1 AIAEIGAANLFFAF
15 DDDMQIHREIAGG
28 LDLLLHSENVWEDLT
43 CVVGRAASEDVTVFQ
58 NRLEWRRIPE
68 PDGIGR
74 LDVVV
79 TINQNR
85 VAARLLLVVR
95 SNHGMARC
103 GASFGGQT
111 ELSQILRQPTGTVA
125 YFLRVMSL
133 S

>member
-68 PDGIGR
+68 PDWIGG
-74 LDVVV
+74 LDVVM
-79 TINQNR
+79 TIDQNGR
-85 VAARLLLVVR
+85 APGFLFVLRP
-95 SNHGMARC
+95 NHGMARG
-103 GASFGGQT
+103 GAKFGGQT
-111 ELSQILRQPTGTVA
+111 DLSQLFHQPMAT
-125 YFLRVMSL
+125 L
-133 S
+133 